1 MRGNERGKAMKRL
14 LLATACLLAAGAV
27 HAADLRIGIQEDP
40 DLLDPAQGGSFVDR
54 IVFTALCDK
63 LVDIGPKLDYV
74 PQLATEWSW
83 APDALSLTM
92 KLRPG
97 VVFHDGE
104 KFDAAA
110 VKYNI
115 ERNKTLPESRRK
127 GELAPVSAV
136 EVVDDLTVRFKLS
149 EPYVPLLGVLSD
161 RAGMMVS
168 PKAAEAA
175 GARLFNNPVCSG
187 PYRFVE
193 RIAQDRIV
201 LRKFDGYRDRAAFPM
216 DTVTYRPMPDP
227 TIRLANLRSG
237 QLDMIERVNPTDLPQ
252 IRSDQRVR
260 LIEAPSVAY
269 QALALNLNNG
279 ERANTPFSKNPK
291 IREALELSIDRTI
304 LNQVVFNG
312 EYIPSNQPL
321 APGDPY
327 HAADFPVPKR
337 DVARAKQLLAEAGA
351 TRVPLTIY
359 VATNPV
365 LQQVAQVIQSMAAE
379 TGFDVKIEVMEA
391 VTVTQR
397 TRVGD
402 FQSAIVVWSGRPD
415 PDGNISIWHA
425 CNGFLNWGKYCDPK
439 LDDLLQRARA
449 TTAVEE
455 RRALYREASA
465 LFLTARPHLV
475 LYHLKWHWATSARLK
490 GFEPYPDGLI
500 RLRNVSTQ

>member
-1 MRGNERGKAMKRL
+1 MKRRL
-14 LLATACLLAAGAV
+14 LISLFAAACVFGDGAV

-63 LVDIGPKLDYV
+63 LVDIGPRLDYV

-92 KLRPG
+92 KLRAG

-115 ERNKTLPESRRK
+115 DRYRTLPESRRK
-127 GELAPVSAV
+127 GELAPVAGV
-136 EVVDDLTVRFKLS
+136 DVVDDLTVRFNLS
-149 EPYVPLLGVLSD
+149 QAYAPLLGVLSD

-175 GARLFNNPVCSG
+175 GARFFANPVCSG

-201 LRKFDGYRDRAAFPM
+201 LRKFDGYRDQAAYLAT
-216 DTVTYRPMPDP
+216 TVTYRPMPDP

-237 QLDMIERVNPTDLPQ
+237 QLDLIERVNPTDLPQ
-252 IRSDQRVR
+252 IRADARVR
-260 LIEAPSVAY
+260 LIEVPSVAY
-269 QALALNLNNG
+269 QTLALNLNNG
-279 ERANTPFSKNPK
+279 PRANTDFAKNPK
-291 IREALELSIDRTI
+291 IREALELSIDRTV

-327 HAADFPVPKR
+327 HATEFPVPKR
-337 DVARAKQLLAEAGA
+337 DVARARQLLAQAGCHPRAADHLCGDQPCAAAGGAGDPVDGLGDGLRRQDRGHGGGHRHAAHPRRRFPGRDRRLERPARSRRQHLHLARLQWLPELGQVLRREAGRPVA
-351 TRVPLTIY
+351 ARQSHDRAGRTPCALSPSIGDIPLRAISSRPLSPEM
-359 VATNPV
+359 A
-365 LQQVAQVIQSMAAE
+365 LGDGREAQ
-379 TGFDVKIEVMEA
+379 G
-391 VTVTQR
+391 
-397 TRVGD
+397 
-402 FQSAIVVWSGRPD
+402 
-415 PDGNISIWHA
+415 
-425 CNGFLNWGKYCDPK
+425 L
-439 LDDLLQRARA
+439 
-449 TTAVEE
+449 
-455 RRALYREASA
+455 RALSR
-465 LFLTARPHLV
+465 TA
-475 LYHLKWHWATSARLK
+475 
-490 GFEPYPDGLI
+490 
-500 RLRNVSTQ
+500 

>member
-1 MRGNERGKAMKRL
+1 MAMKL
-14 LLATACLLAAGAV
+14 LTSIVAASLIASTAY
-27 HAADLRIGIQEDP
+27 AADLRIGIQEDP
-40 DLLDPAQGGSFVDR
+40 DLLDPALSRGFVDR

-63 LVDIGPKLDYV
+63 LVDIGPKLDYL

-83 APDALSLTM
+83 SSDALSLTM

-97 VVFHDGE
+97 VLFHDGE

-115 ERNKTLPESRRK
+115 ERYKTLPESLRK
-127 GELAPVSAV
+127 AELAAVSAV
-136 EVVDDLTVRFKLS
+136 EVIDPLTVRFNLS
-149 EPYVPLLGVLSD
+149 QRYSPLLGILSD

-175 GARLFNNPVCSG
+175 GAKFFANPVCSG
-187 PYRFVE
+187 PYRFAE
-193 RIAQDRIV
+193 RVAQDRIV
-201 LRKFDGYRDRAAFPM
+201 LRKFDGYRDKDAYPAGA
-216 DTVTYRPMPDP
+216 VTYRPMPDP

-237 QLDMIERVNPTDLPQ
+237 QLDLIERVNPTDLPQ
-252 IRSDQRVR
+252 IRTDQRIR
-260 LIEAPSVAY
+260 LIEAPSLAY
-269 QALALNLNNG
+269 QTKPFNLNNG
-279 ERANTPFSKNPK
+279 ERANTDFSKNPK
-291 IREALELSIDRTI
+291 IREALELSIDRVV

-321 APGDPY
+321 APSDPY
-327 HAADFPVPKR
+327 YVSELPVPKR
-337 DVARAKQLLAEAGA
+337 DVARAKQLLAEAGV

-365 LQQVAQVIQSMAAE
+365 LQQVAQVIQAMAAE
-379 TGFDVKIEVMEA
+379 TGFDIKIEVMEA

-397 TRVGD
+397 TQKGD
-402 FQSAIVVWSGRPD
+402 FQAAIVVWSGRPD

-439 LDDLLQRARA
+439 LDDLLQRARSI
-449 TTAVEE
+449 TDFEP
-455 RRALYREASA
+455 RKDLYRQAEA
-465 LFLTARPHLV
+465 LFLAARPQLV
-475 LYHLKWHWATSARLK
+475 LYHLKWHWAMSAKLK

-500 RLRNVSTQ
+500 RLRNVTTE

>member
-1 MRGNERGKAMKRL
+1 MVMKRRL
-14 LLATACLLAAGAV
+14 LISLFAAACIFSSGAV
-27 HAADLRIGIQEDP
+27 HGADLRIGIQEDP
-40 DLLDPAQGGSFVDR
+40 DVLDPAQAGSFVDR

-63 LVDIGPKLDYV
+63 LVDIGPRLDYV
-74 PQLATEWSW
+74 PQLATAWSW

-115 ERNKTLPESRRK
+115 DRYRTLPESRRK
-127 GELAPVSAV
+127 GELAPVSGV
-136 EVVDDLTVRFKLS
+136 DVVDDLTVRFNLS
-149 EPYVPLLGVLSD
+149 QAYAPLLGVLSD

-175 GARLFNNPVCSG
+175 GAKFFANPVCSG

-201 LRKFDGYRDRAAFPM
+201 LRKFDGYRDQAAYPAI
-216 DTVTYRPMPDP
+216 TVTYRPMPDP

-237 QLDMIERVNPTDLPQ
+237 QLDLIERVNPTDLPQ
-252 IRSDQRVR
+252 IRTDARVR
-260 LIEAPSVAY
+260 LVEVPSVAY
-269 QALALNLNNG
+269 QTLVLNLNNG
-279 ERANTPFSKNPK
+279 PRANTDFAKNPK
-291 IREALELSIDRTI
+291 IREALELSIDRAV

-327 HAADFPVPKR
+327 HVAEFPVPKR
-337 DVARAKQLLAEAGA
+337 DPARAKQLLAQAGV

-365 LQQVAQVIQSMAAE
+365 LQQVAQVIQSMAGE

-397 TRVGD
+397 TRAGD
-402 FQSAIVVWSGRPD
+402 FQAAIVVWSGRPD

-425 CNGFLNWGKYCDPK
+425 CNGFLNWGKYCDEK

-449 TTAVEE
+449 TTVPAE
-455 RRALYREASA
+455 RHALYRQASEI
-465 LFLTARPHLV
+465 FLSARSHLV
-475 LYHLKWHWATSARLK
+475 LYHLKWHWATSAKLK

-500 RLRNVSTQ
+500 RLRGVTTE